1 MIPILYST
9 VTEGTVPT
17 DFGKGVLT
25 DTIECSV
32 SESRN
37 AEYEL
42 TLVYPSNGIHA
53 SDLVPNAFIKAKP
66 NYTDNPQLFRIYKI
80 GKAINGRFEVNAQH
94 ISYDLSGKV
103 ISYGTANN
111 IVTAIQ
117 SVLQGQAGNFTL
129 LTTKTTS
136 GDFSITEPSSVR
148 SWFGGKTGSVLDV
161 YGTGE
166 WHYDNYT
173 CTLSTNRGA
182 DRGVTIRYGKN
193 LTELKQDIDSSNLY
207 THVLCYYKGEDG
219 TVVSGSQVATGLT
232 LDVNKVLTVDVTS
245 EFEEVPEAQDLT
257 DEATAY
263 VSEHNLTVPLNN
275 ITLDFVQNGNLTDRV
290 DLCDTVTVYF
300 EALGISA
307 KFKCIR
313 TVWDVLNERY
323 TETEFGDARQSIADT
338 MNANNNAIATATA
351 DISSVINIANSK
363 SRVFASTPVPP
374 YDVRDL
380 WVDKGTV
387 YYCVTARASDYV
399 TFLGETSTS
408 ISDGSTTNPIVID
421 GNSHTA
427 VTGDVATVTTT
438 VGDETTSE
446 DFVWNGS
453 SWVNYEGY
461 IRSDWDLATNYVDSS
476 DLEDSINKATTILTG
491 GVGGNVVLNYRD
503 KTVDGV
509 SVKVPYEILI
519 LCDADNLDDATK
531 IWRWNEKG
539 LGYSKNGYAGPY
551 GTAITIDENGNG
563 QINADFITTGI
574 LNAQL
579 VTIQDLTATSFQ
591 GNEIILGGSEDCKLE
606 VHDLSDPPKTLIRI
620 TGEGMECF
628 GEEVGGVTPSVVFD
642 KSGVTGYSDSTDR
655 TSKIFWTHSDEFHM
669 KNGVVENELSVGQ
682 MLRFVPVTVGSFEG
696 IVIVPVV

>member
-1 MIPILYST
+1 MIPILYSS

-17 DFGKGVLT
+17 DYGKGVLT
-25 DTIECSV
+25 DTIECTV

-53 SDLVPNAFIKAKP
+53 SDIVPNAFIKAKP

-103 ISYGTANN
+103 ISSGTANN
-111 IVTAIQ
+111 IVTAIE
-117 SVLQGQAGNFTL
+117 SVLQGQAGSFTL
-129 LTTKTTS
+129 TTTKSTS
-136 GDFSITEPSSVR
+136 GNFSITEPSSVR

-173 CTLSTNRGA
+173 CTLASARGS

-207 THVLCYYKGEDG
+207 THILCYYKGDDG
-219 TVVSGSQVATGLT
+219 TVVSGSQVATGLS
-232 LDVNKVLTVDVTS
+232 LDVNKVLVVDATS
-245 EFEEVPEAQDLT
+245 EFESVPEAQDLT
-257 DEATAY
+257 DKATTY

-275 ITLDFVQNGNLTDRV
+275 ITLDFVQNGSLTDRV

-323 TETEFGDARQSIADT
+323 TETEFGDARQNIADT
-338 MNANNNAIATATA
+338 MNANNNAIASATA
-351 DISSVINIANSK
+351 DISSVITIANSK
-363 SRVFASTPVPP
+363 SKVFASTPIPP
-374 YDVRDL
+374 YNLRDL
-380 WVDKGTV
+380 WVDNGTV
-387 YYCVTARASDYV
+387 YYCVTARGEDYV
-399 TFLGETSTS
+399 NFLGETSTA
-408 ISDGSTTNPIVID
+408 IYDGSTTNPITISGD
-421 GNSHTA
+421 SYTA
-427 VTGDVATVTTT
+427 VTGDVATVVTTI
-438 VGDETTSE
+438 GDETIKE

-453 SWVNYEGY
+453 SWVSYEGY

-491 GVGGNVVLNYRD
+491 GVGGNVVLNYKD

-519 LCDADNLDDATK
+519 LCDADNLDDATQ
-531 IWRWNEKG
+531 IWRWNENG
-539 LGYSKNGYAGPY
+539 LGYSSNGYAGPY

-563 QINADFITTGI
+563 QINADFITTGRI
-574 LNAQL
+574 NAQN
-579 VTIQDLTATSFQ
+579 VTIQNLTATNFA
-591 GNEIILGGSEDCKLE
+591 GDTIVLGGSEDCKLE
-606 VHDLSDPPKTLIRI
+606 VQDTSEPPKTLIRI

-628 GEEVGGVTPSVVFD
+628 GEAVGGVTPSVVFD

-655 TSKIFWTHSDEFHM
+655 TSKIFWTRSDEFHM

>member
-1 MIPILYST
+1 M
-9 VTEGTVPT
+9 
-17 DFGKGVLT
+17 
-25 DTIECSV
+25 
-32 SESRN
+32 
-37 AEYEL
+37 
-42 TLVYPSNGIHA
+42 
-53 SDLVPNAFIKAKP
+53 
-66 NYTDNPQLFRIYKI
+66 
-80 GKAINGRFEVNAQH
+80 
-94 ISYDLSGKV
+94 
-103 ISYGTANN
+103 
-111 IVTAIQ
+111 
-117 SVLQGQAGNFTL
+117 QGQAGNFTL

-173 CTLSTNRGA
+173 CTLASARGS

-257 DEATAY
+257 DETITY

-363 SRVFASTPVPP
+363 NRVFASTPVPP

-408 ISDGSTTNPIVID
+408 IYDGSTTNPITID

-491 GVGGNVVLNYRD
+491 GVGGNVVLNYKD

-682 MLRFVPVTVGSFEG
+682 MLRFVPVTVGNFEG

>member
-1 MIPILYST
+1 MIPILYSS

-25 DTIECSV
+25 DMIECRV
-32 SESRN
+32 PESLN

-42 TLVYPSNGIHA
+42 SFTYPSNGIHA
-53 SDLVPNAFIKAKP
+53 SDIVPNTFIKAKP
-66 NYTDNPQLFRIYKI
+66 NFTDNPQLFRIYKI
-80 GKAINGRFEVNAQH
+80 GKAINGKFEVNAQH

-103 ISYGTANN
+103 ITSGSANN

-148 SWFGGKTGSVLDV
+148 SWFGGKEGSVLDV
-161 YGTGE
+161 YGKGE

-173 CTLSTNRGA
+173 CTLATNRGA

-193 LTELKQDIDSSNLY
+193 LTELNQDIDSSNLY
-207 THVLCYYKGEDG
+207 THVLCFYKAEDG
-219 TVVSGSQVATGLT
+219 TVISGSQVATGLT
-232 LDVNKVLTVDVTS
+232 LDVNRVLTIDCTS
-245 EFEEVPEAQDLT
+245 EFQALPESQDLT
-257 DEATAY
+257 DKATAY
-263 VSEHNLTVPLNN
+263 VGSHNLTVPLNN
-275 ITLDFVQNGNLTDRV
+275 ITLDFVQSGNLTDRV
-290 DLCDTVTVYF
+290 DLGDTVTVYF

-323 TETEFGDARQSIADT
+323 VETEFGDARQSIADT
-338 MNANNNAIATATA
+338 LNNNSNAIASAVG
-351 DISSVINIANSK
+351 DISSIINVVNGK
-363 SRVFASTPVPP
+363 CRTFASTPVPP
-374 YDVRDL
+374 YAVNDL
-380 WVDKGTV
+380 WVDNGTV
-387 YYCVTARASDYV
+387 YICVQARDTDYI
-399 TFLGETSTS
+399 TFLGETTTAIYDGDTS
-408 ISDGSTTNPIVID
+408 DTTITID

-427 VTGDVATVTTT
+427 VTGDVAVYD
-438 VGDETTSE
+438 DES
-446 DFVWNGS
+446 FVWNGS

-461 IRSDWDLATNYVDSS
+461 IRSDWDLATDYVDNS
-476 DLEDSINKATTILTG
+476 DLEDSINRATTILTG
-491 GVGGNVVLNYRD
+491 GIGGNVMLNYRD
-503 KTVDGV
+503 KTIDGV
-509 SVKVPYEILI
+509 TVKVPYEILI
-519 LCDADNLDDATK
+519 LCDADNLDDATE
-531 IWRWNEKG
+531 IWRWNASG
-539 LGYSKNGYAGPY
+539 LGYSHNGYAGPY

-579 VTIQDLTATSFQ
+579 VTIQNLTATSFR

-606 VHDLSDPPKTLIRI
+606 VHDTSNPPKTLIRI
-620 TGEGMECF
+620 NGSGMECF
-628 GEEVGGVTPSVVFD
+628 GETVGGVTPSVVFD
-642 KSGVTGYSDSTDR
+642 KDGVTGYSDSTDR
-655 TSKIFWTHSDEFHM
+655 TSKIFWTRSDEFCM